1 MAKYDV
7 CKGGGVGENQ
17 TNADKGGGGQKTR
30 KFCRHH
36 LSMAPYTMMLT
47 LELCL
52 PAMDHEVGFVNVNC
66 QIELLKRKLE
76 PEEQNRFSE
85 ITYQ

>member
-1 MAKYDV
+1 
-7 CKGGGVGENQ
+7 
-17 TNADKGGGGQKTR
+17 
-30 KFCRHH
+30 
-36 LSMAPYTMMLT
+36 MMLT